1 MPRVAET
8 CKPTTSESAF
18 VLAGGV
24 RQEPV
29 WSKWSCLRQKSRGNK
44 ELWSTFVT
52 GWKMTMV
59 EQRETCFRAVLLPP
73 DYRLSSS
80 SDWHPSTR
88 PQLPTRKNSFN
99 YVTYPPRKSQN
110 LIRWQA
116 FMLIKPRQTEGKK
129 TWSDGDKSE
138 KQKFKFRIG
147 EQRTQDWREETDKLT
162 KRERLKHTKKWRLI
176 RDRCNRWGKNS
187 RKRHKDRKWNAQHD
201 TWA

>member
-129 TWSDGDKSE
+129 TWSDGE
-138 KQKFKFRIG
+138 N
-147 EQRTQDWREETDKLT
+147 
-162 KRERLKHTKKWRLI
+162 LK
-176 RDRCNRWGKNS
+176 NKNS
-187 RKRHKDRKWNAQHD
+187 NSGSENREHRTDVKKQTNWQREKDLNTQRSED
-201 TWA
+201 L